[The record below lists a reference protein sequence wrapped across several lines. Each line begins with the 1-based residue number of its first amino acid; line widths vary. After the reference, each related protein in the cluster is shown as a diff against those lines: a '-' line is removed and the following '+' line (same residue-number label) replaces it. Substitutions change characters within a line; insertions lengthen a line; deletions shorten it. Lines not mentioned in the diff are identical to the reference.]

1 MVASLIESRKC
12 HCSDLPVVNMRL
24 LDKAYCKG
32 GVRDSLVILSSI
44 VKACIAPKVCD
55 SSGKLPTSGSGLMK
69 KEMKKEMKKKMKK
82 EMKKKVT
89 YKVCTTARCNGA
101 RSR

>member
-1 MVASLIESRKC
+1 
-12 HCSDLPVVNMRL
+12 MRL

-55 SSGKLPTSGSGLMK
+55 SSGKVPTSGSGLMK
-69 KEMKKEMKKKMKK
+69 KEMKKTMKN

>member
-1 MVASLIESRKC
+1 
-12 HCSDLPVVNMRL
+12 MRL

-69 KEMKKEMKKKMKK
+69 KETKKEMKKEMNKEMKKEMKMKG
-82 EMKKKVT
+82 T